1 MQKML
6 HIEIYLRNLLES
18 GCVMFEVST
27 KSGYPNFKGHKIK
40 VFSSPG
46 NLDTLTE
53 IGAEENL
60 LSYFSNA
67 L

>member
-46 NLDTLTE
+46 MLDTSTLME
-53 IGAEENL
+53 AEENL
-60 LSYFSNA
+60 LSYCSNA

>member
-27 KSGYPNFKGHKIK
+27 KSGYPNFKGHK
-40 VFSSPG
+40 S
-46 NLDTLTE
+46 
-53 IGAEENL
+53 L
-60 LSYFSNA
+60 LFTWYARYFNINGG
-67 L
+67 

>member
-40 VFSSPG
+40 VFSSP
-46 NLDTLTE
+46 TW
-53 IGAEENL
+53 
-60 LSYFSNA
+60 
-67 L
+67 

>member
-27 KSGYPNFKGHKIK
+27 KSGYPNFKGHKIE

-46 NLDTLTE
+46 NLDT
-53 IGAEENL
+53 
-60 LSYFSNA
+60 
-67 L
+67 